1 MNAPAP
7 GRNNAWAAPTSP
19 GPHAE
24 RLVDF
29 VPLTADWLDRVAE
42 VEKTA
47 YAHPWTRRH
56 FHSSLD
62 AGHTAQALVMA
73 PDPVLDPPAWAH
85 APTAP
90 DGRWLLGYL
99 VAMTGVDEVHLLN
112 ITTVPQHQRQGWA
125 RLMLQAL
132 SAWSRRQGAQA
143 LWLEVR
149 AGNRPARALYRAQG
163 FREVGLRKGY
173 YPDAGTLR
181 EDAIVMLQPLTETA
195 AP

>member
-1 MNAPAP
+1 MTGPNGGAD
-7 GRNNAWAAPTSP
+7 WAAPSAP

-24 RLVDF
+24 RLLDF
-29 VPLTADWLDRVAE
+29 VPLTAEWLDRVAE

-56 FHSSLD
+56 FQSSLD
-62 AGHTAQALVMA
+62 AGHTAQALVMT
-73 PDPVLDPPAWAH
+73 PDPALDLPTWSH
-85 APTAP
+85 APVAP

-112 ITTVPQHQRQGWA
+112 ITTVPLHQRQGWA

-132 SAWSRRQGAQA
+132 SAWSQRQGAHA

-149 AGNRPARALYRAQG
+149 AGNHPARSLYRTQG

-173 YPDAGTLR
+173 YPDAGAQR
-181 EDAIVMLQPLTETA
+181 EDAIVMVQPLTETA
-195 AP
+195 IP